1 MPVTWFFS
9 NVTTGSTA
17 SAVSFRTNRLLH
29 VLMGLFLV
37 VWVASAINPAI
48 PEDWLLENLLV
59 FFLVALLAATY
70 RIIAFSDLS
79 YVLIFVFLC
88 LHECGAH
95 YQYSDAAPG
104 EWMKPLLGTSRN
116 HFDRVVHF
124 TFGLFLVYPQREV
137 LMRKAGL
144 GTGWAG
150 ALAIFTTLALS
161 AAFEIIEAI
170 VASIVDPVNAQAFL
184 GAQGDIWDSQEDM
197 AMCVAGACASVAI
210 IAIARRMRRS

>member
-1 MPVTWFFS
+1 
-9 NVTTGSTA
+9 
-17 SAVSFRTNRLLH
+17 
-29 VLMGLFLV
+29 MGLFLV

-59 FFLVALLAATY
+59 FFLIALLAGTY

-79 YVLIFVFLC
+79 YILIFVFLC

-95 YQYSDAAPG
+95 YQYSDAVPG
-104 EWMKPLLGTSRN
+104 EWMKPMLGTSRN

-144 GTGWAG
+144 ASGWAG
-150 ALAIFTTLALS
+150 TLAIFTTLALS
-161 AAFEIIEAI
+161 AAYEIIEAI
-170 VASIVDPVNAQAFL
+170 VASIVDPANAQAFL
-184 GAQGDIWDSQEDM
+184 GSQGDIWDSQEDM
-197 AMCVAGACASVAI
+197 TMCVMGACASILI
-210 IAIARRMRRS
+210 IAIVRGIRRR

>member
-9 NVTTGSTA
+9 IVTTSSMA
-17 SAVSFRTNRLLH
+17 SAVPFRPNRLLH
-29 VLMGLFLV
+29 VLIGLFLV
-37 VWVASAINPAI
+37 VWVVSAINPAI

-59 FFLVALLAATY
+59 FFLIALLAATY

-95 YQYSDAAPG
+95 YQYSDAVPG

-144 GTGWAG
+144 GSGWAG
-150 ALAIFTTLALS
+150 ALAIFTTLAL
-161 AAFEIIEAI
+161 
-170 VASIVDPVNAQAFL
+170 
-184 GAQGDIWDSQEDM
+184 
-197 AMCVAGACASVAI
+197 
-210 IAIARRMRRS
+210 ARRTRLSRPSWRQLSILLTLRRFLARREIFGIRRKTWLCVWRGHACRSS